1 MQDEDKSEYLHSKH
15 PKAHLI
21 AAATAENVCKRWN
34 LLHND
39 GGRRVARSKHHQLQC
54 CARRQLLDRIDC
66 LLATVS
72 PDVDVVNCND
82 DVPWAQSCS
91 VSNSVGSNS
100 LNREPTTAFSK
111 FNFLHQVAKIKGDS
125 ARFAVSYA
133 VLERRKTN

>member
-1 MQDEDKSEYLHSKH
+1 MQDEDKSEYLHTKH

-39 GGRRVARSKHHQLQC
+39 GGRRV
-54 CARRQLLDRIDC
+54 ARRQLLDRIDC